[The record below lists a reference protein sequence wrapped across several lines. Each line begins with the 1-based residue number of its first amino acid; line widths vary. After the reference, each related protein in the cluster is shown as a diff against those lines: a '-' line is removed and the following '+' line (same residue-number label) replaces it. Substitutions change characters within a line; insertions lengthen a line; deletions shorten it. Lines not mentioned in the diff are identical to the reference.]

1 MMLWNCAVGLLSW
14 RRRLTKNRSAS
25 ANMITS
31 STLTMLLDRFHVS
44 CWFGH
49 QWKQDMIGS
58 PVLPRI
64 HPRHLGLQYAIPN
77 LKTGKW
83 TQCVV
88 LFLNNGEQKNEVL
101 PSCLGE
107 EQLHQEP
114 PPSSLKICFR
124 REHKVHLTKESS
136 FESSFLFKSVTIV
149 KITPTLEVEKGA

>member
-1 MMLWNCAVGLLSW
+1 MLWNCAVGLLSW

-44 CWFGH
+44 YWFGH
-49 QWKQDMIGS
+49 QCKQDMIGS

-88 LFLNNGEQKNEVL
+88 LFLNTTLVSKKMRPYQVVLEKNNYTGNLLHSPWKYVLEDNTKSTWQKNPAL
-101 PSCLGE
+101 SPLSFSSLS
-107 EQLHQEP
+107 QLSRSP
-114 PPSSLKICFR
+114 PP
-124 REHKVHLTKESS
+124 
-136 FESSFLFKSVTIV
+136 
-149 KITPTLEVEKGA
+149 

>member
-1 MMLWNCAVGLLSW
+1 MLWKCAVGFLSW

-88 LFLNNGEQKNEVL
+88 LFLNTTLVSKKMRPYQVVLEKNNYTRNLLHSPWKYVLEENTKSTWQKNPAL
-101 PSCLGE
+101 SPLSFSIRS
-107 EQLHQEP
+107 QLSRSP
-114 PPSSLKICFR
+114 PP
-124 REHKVHLTKESS
+124 
-136 FESSFLFKSVTIV
+136 
-149 KITPTLEVEKGA
+149 